1 MEIDG
6 PIQSNDKPTIPELTD
21 YIIVFSTMYG
31 CVSFRHPD
39 NGSVFI
45 ERLCDF
51 LKMYAKKED
60 LQTILKRV
68 RGNMKTWV
76 GDKNED
82 GEYSTQMS
90 PEENTLDADVY
101 FDVQ

>member
-1 MEIDG
+1 
-6 PIQSNDKPTIPELTD
+6 
-21 YIIVFSTMYG
+21 MYG